1 MNPTTRSIAQE
12 QPTKEPPD
20 GLESDVVLGAS
31 ASHLLL
37 AVSQVDL
44 AVLLAN
50 VAGDITYVNPRFT
63 TLTGYG
69 ARDILGESLYTLRSE
84 VHSPHFYRG
93 IQRALLSGETWSGRV
108 TLRKQD
114 GTGYHSRSIIS
125 PLRNRAG
132 ETTGYSV
139 FFRDTTEELKLEAQ
153 LRQVQKMEA
162 IGEMAAGIAHEI
174 NTPIQYVGD
183 NIQFLQEAM
192 EDVVRLVQ
200 AYEGLCEKARTQALE
215 PAALDEVAALR
226 QEIDW
231 DFLQEE
237 VPAAIAQA
245 LEGRNRVAEI
255 VRAMKEFAHPGDET
269 LTPIDLNHAI
279 ENTLAVS
286 RSEWKLIA
294 TVETHLQPDLPAVPC
309 YPGSFNQVLLNLVV
323 NAAHAID
330 ACHQSGTQE
339 KGCITLS
346 TAAVADTVELRV
358 QDSGCG
364 IPEAQITRIFEP
376 FFTTKDIGKG
386 TGQGLA
392 LTHSVVVERMG
403 GSIDVESTVGE
414 GTTFILRLPL
424 RTKADAGST
433 G

>member
-1 MNPTTRSIAQE
+1 MNPITRSIAQE
-12 QPTKEPPD
+12 APTTEQAD
-20 GLESDVVLGAS
+20 SLDSDVVLGAS

-37 AVSQVDL
+37 AISQVDL
-44 AVLLAN
+44 AVLIAN
-50 VAGDITYVNPRFT
+50 LAGDITYINPRFT
-63 TLTGYG
+63 TLTGYC
-69 ARDILGESLYTLRSE
+69 ARDILGESLDTLRSE
-84 VHSPHFYRG
+84 VHGHRFYRR
-93 IQRALLSGETWSGRV
+93 IRRALLAGETWSGRV

-183 NIQFLQEAM
+183 NIQFLHEAM
-192 EDVVRLVQ
+192 GDMVRLVT
-200 AYEGLCEKARTQALE
+200 AYEEICAKARTQSID
-215 PAALDEVAALR
+215 PAALDAVAALR

-294 TVETHLQPDLPAVPC
+294 SVETQLQADLPAVPC
-309 YPGSFNQVLLNLVV
+309 FPGSFNQVLLNLVV
-323 NAAHAID
+323 NAAHAIQD
-330 ACHQSGTQE
+330 CHTDGASK
-339 KGCITLS
+339 KGCITIA
-346 TAAVADTVELRV
+346 TAVVGNAVELRV
-358 QDSGCG
+358 QDTGCG
-364 IPEAQITRIFEP
+364 IPEEQVSRIFEP

-392 LTHSVVVERMG
+392 LTHSVIVERMG
-403 GSIDVESTVGE
+403 GSIEVESAVGE
-414 GTTFILRLPL
+414 GTTFILKLPL
-424 RTKADAGST
+424 RPGKGTGSST
-433 G
+433 